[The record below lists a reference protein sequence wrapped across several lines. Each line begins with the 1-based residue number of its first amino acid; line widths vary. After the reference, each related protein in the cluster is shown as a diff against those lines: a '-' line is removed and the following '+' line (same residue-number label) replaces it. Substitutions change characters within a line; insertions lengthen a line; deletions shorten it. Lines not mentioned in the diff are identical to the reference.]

1 MNTISI
7 LKKTSFWTL
16 LITSIIFTSC
26 DNDDDIVPEAE
37 NDLEVITDVKL
48 IFTNAKDPTD
58 TVEVTAE
65 DPDGIGVE
73 ELTVNGSIDL
83 DANTTYNLTFTIE
96 NHLAEEE
103 EEEDHTNH
111 STGEEEEEED
121 HTQHAHKVVPSSESD
136 DDDDDHGHAHGFD
149 IAEEIEE
156 EGDEHQFFFSFTN
169 NAFSDPTGNGNIDN
183 AIDNASDEIN
193 YSDEDVNGNP
203 LGLET
208 SWTTGGSLKTGEFK
222 VRLQHQPDVKTA
234 TSGANDGDTDFELT
248 FELNIVSKEVIK

>member
-16 LITSIIFTSC
+16 LITSILFTSC

-48 IFTNAKDPTD
+48 IFTNAADPTD

-83 DANTTYNLTFTIE
+83 DPNTTYNLTFTIE

-136 DDDDDHGHAHGFD
+136 DDHGHAHGFD
-149 IAEEIEE
+149 IAEDIEE
-156 EGDEHQFFFSFTN
+156 EADEHQLFFSFTN
-169 NAFSDPTGNGNIDN
+169 DAFSDPQGNGNIDN
-183 AIDNASDEIN
+183 ASDKIN

-208 SWTTGGSLKTGEFK
+208 SWTTGGSLEETGKFT

-234 TSGANDGDTDFELT
+234 TSGATDGDTDFELT
-248 FELNIVSKEVIK
+248 FDLNIVSTGAIK

>member
-7 LKKTSFWTL
+7 LKKTSFWAL
-16 LITSIIFTSC
+16 LITSIAFTSC
-26 DNDDDIVPEAE
+26 DNDDDIIPEAE

-48 IFTNAKDPTD
+48 IFTNANDSSD
-58 TVEVTAE
+58 VVEVTAE

-103 EEEDHTNH
+103 EDHTNH
-111 STGEEEEEED
+111 STEEEED
-121 HTQHAHKVVPSSESD
+121 HTQHAHKVVPSESD
-136 DDDDDHGHAHGFD
+136 DKDDDDHGHAHGFD

-156 EGDEHQFFFSFTN
+156 ESDQHQFFFSFTN

-183 AIDNASDEIN
+183 ASDAIH
-193 YSDEDVNGNP
+193 YDDEDVNGNP

-208 SWTTGGSLKTGEFK
+208 SWTTGNGLDQTGEFT
-222 VRLQHQPDVKTA
+222 VRLQHQPDIKTA
-234 TSGANDGDTDFELT
+234 TSGAADGDTDLELT
-248 FELNIVSKEVIK
+248 FDLYINSTGVRE